1 MTLAFANSKMPPVR
15 ALLVLCI
22 VLGHFSFYGVPAF
35 GAFRSIAP
43 PAVAMFLFISGY
55 GLTRSVRTKG
65 AAYLQGFFSR
75 RVFRIVLPALLVV
88 LLHLLL
94 GGGAGMRLFDRARAI
109 ATHGQTL
116 LPHYWFVWA
125 ILFEY
130 LLFWLCRKLL
140 PEKAANWAILAG
152 TVLFT
157 AGTALAGFDRCWW
170 VCALAFPTGA
180 FFAEYEESI
189 FAWCGRKESNYW
201 LALLACGAAFAALYL
216 TGKPACW
223 TLCYI
228 FISLI
233 AALVIARLPL
243 DRWRLPVLGWIG
255 VISYELYLVH
265 IPVMEFLQKNGMP
278 DRSQILFVAVALA
291 ASVLAAFVI
300 RLLCQLI
307 THR

>member
-1 MTLAFANSKMPPVR
+1 
-15 ALLVLCI
+15 
-22 VLGHFSFYGVPAF
+22 
-35 GAFRSIAP
+35 
-43 PAVAMFLFISGY
+43 
-55 GLTRSVRTKG
+55 
-65 AAYLQGFFSR
+65 
-75 RVFRIVLPALLVV
+75 VLPALLVV

-189 FAWCGRKESNYW
+189 FAWCGRKKSNYW